1 MNSAV
6 ISQVPARRAPASR
19 APELKSEQLGLLMQ
33 KLHAHAGIS
42 IDSTK
47 NVIAGSIQARMKYLG
62 IHPVES
68 YLATFD
74 DSINARAEWLAL
86 IELLTVKETRF
97 FRQPE
102 AYDCLAQYVDSLLTT
117 GPAPSELSFWSAGCS
132 LGQELY
138 SMAMVVESV
147 VARHKPWLQW
157 HGIGTDISFN
167 AIHHAQ
173 QAIYPDAAMNSI
185 PPPFGDS
192 YMDEKLGGRRKV
204 TENIRARTHFF
215 HSNLLH
221 VDSAPFADF
230 NIIFCQNVLIYFERE
245 RQRWI
250 IDQLV
255 DRLRVGGLLV
265 LGAGEDVSW
274 LNQSVCRLQWPGVC
288 AYKKT
293 GG

>member
-1 MNSAV
+1 MNLASAN
-6 ISQVPARRAPASR
+6 RAPD
-19 APELKSEQLGLLMQ
+19 LKNEQLGMLMRR
-33 KLHAHAGIS
+33 LHTHAGIS

-47 NVIAGSIQARMKYLG
+47 SVIAGCIQARMEYLG
-62 IHPVES
+62 VHQLES

-74 DSINARAEWLAL
+74 DSIIARAEWLAL
-86 IELLTVKETRF
+86 MDLLTVKETRF

-102 AYDCLAQYVDSLLTT
+102 AYDCLAQYLDALLNA
-117 GPAPSELSFWSAGCS
+117 GPAPNELSFWSAGCS
-132 LGQELY
+132 RGQELY

-147 VARHKPWLQW
+147 VARLRPLSQW
-157 HGIGTDISFN
+157 HGIGTDISFK
-167 AIHHAQ
+167 AIHEAQ
-173 QAIYPDAAMNSI
+173 HGIYPEEAMQSI
-185 PPPFGDS
+185 PEVYRDS
-192 YMDEKLGGRRKV
+192 YMDHKLGGRRKV
-204 TENIRARTHFF
+204 VDSIRTRTHFF

-230 NIIFCQNVLIYFERE
+230 NVIFCQNVLIYFGRE

-255 DRLRVGGLLV
+255 DRLRFGGLLI
-265 LGAGEDVSW
+265 LGAGEDVSL
-274 LNQSVCRLQWPGVC
+274 LNQHVRRLQWPGVC

>member
-1 MNSAV
+1 MSINPAV
-6 ISQVPARRAPASR
+6 RG
-19 APELKSEQLGLLMQ
+19 PELRSDQLSLLMQ
-33 KLHAHAGIS
+33 KLHTHAGIR
-42 IDSTK
+42 IDSTDA
-47 NVIAGSIQARMKYLG
+47 VIAGSIQARMNYLG
-62 IHPVES
+62 LRDVHS
-68 YLATFD
+68 YLAIFD

-86 IELLTVKETRF
+86 IDLLTVKETRF

-102 AYDCLAQYVDSLLTT
+102 AFECLAHYVDELLSA

-132 LGQELY
+132 HGHELY

-147 VARHKPWLQW
+147 AARHKPWLQW

-167 AIHHAQ
+167 AVHHAQ
-173 QAIYPDAAMNSI
+173 HAIYPEAAMQHI
-185 PPPFGDS
+185 PPQYREN
-192 YMDEKLGGRRKV
+192 YMDHKLGGRRKV
-204 TENIRARTHFF
+204 TADIRARTHFF

-230 NIIFCQNVLIYFERE
+230 NIIFCQNTLIYFERE

-255 DRLRVGGLLV
+255 GRLRVGGLLV
-265 LGAGEDVSW
+265 LGAGEDASWMAQNVS
-274 LNQSVCRLQWPGVC
+274 RLQWPGVC